1 MRVDIFN
8 RSRALEQTLLA
19 VVGQVHFR
27 EPSLSGGAVRLEP
40 AAGGGLPL
48 VERRV
53 LVGGGFG
60 PRRGQFRGGLSE
72 LIHVSLDSGF
82 ARGAGW
88 QPLQPLAGGSW
99 ITRRPVRHEFAGR
112 VLPQLAFAETSHPG
126 RSEE

>member
-40 AAGGGLPL
+40 AAGDVLQL
-48 VERRV
+48 VEARV
-53 LVGGGFG
+53 LVGEGFG

-82 ARGAGW
+82 ARGDRK
-88 QPLQPLAGGSW
+88 S
-99 ITRRPVRHEFAGR
+99 TRLNSSHLGISYAVFC
-112 VLPQLAFAETSHPG
+112 LKKET
-126 RSEE
+126 